1 MSQPVTFT
9 ALEGLPFFENGDD
22 LVAATLDGVK
32 RLQDRLMDGDILV
45 FAQKVISKVEGRAV
59 QLQGVVPSEEAEEL
73 ARRADKDPRL
83 VELILSESQTVMRCR
98 RGVIIVRHRLGTVL
112 ANAGIDA
119 SNVGQGSDW
128 VLLWPLDP
136 DASCRR
142 LRDQIFERTGKR
154 VAVVINDS
162 IGRAWRMG
170 TVGLA
175 IGSDGLPALLDLRG
189 RPDLFGRSL
198 QVSEQAIADEVA
210 AAASL
215 LQGQGNESKPV
226 VLIRGLWF
234 DGPNS
239 DVSSLLRSEAEDL
252 FL

>member
-1 MSQPVTFT
+1 MSQPVTLT
-9 ALEGLPFFENGDD
+9 ALEGLPLFKDGDD
-22 LVAATLDGVK
+22 LVTATLAAMGQLNGGLK
-32 RLQDRLMDGDILV
+32 DGDILV
-45 FAQKVISKVEGRAV
+45 FAQKVVSKVEGRVA
-59 QLQGVVPSEEAEEL
+59 QLSSVTPSAKAEEL
-73 ARRADKDPRL
+73 ALVADKDPRL

-119 SNVGQGSDW
+119 SNVDEAGDL

-142 LRDQIFERTGKR
+142 IREQILKQTGKN

-170 TVGLA
+170 AVGLA
-175 IGSDGLPALLDLRG
+175 IGSDGLPALIDLRG
-189 RPDLFGRSL
+189 RPDLFGRPL

-210 AAASL
+210 GAASL
-215 LQGQGNESKPV
+215 VQGQAAESRPV
-226 VLIRGLWF
+226 VLVRGLQF
-234 DGPNS
+234 DAPNS
-239 DVSSLLRSEAEDL
+239 DVSVLLRPEAEDL